1 MPILLHIG
9 AIENRPYEAALEYIS
24 PKGFEDRGAIKFEI
38 RAAIT
43 LDENTMLRS
52 GYSANANIV
61 LQKKEQ
67 ALAVSEKNLIF
78 ENGRTYVDV
87 ETGDQEFERR
97 EITTGL
103 SDGIHIEVV
112 SGINEGDRIKAL

>member
-1 MPILLHIG
+1 
-9 AIENRPYEAALEYIS
+9 
-24 PKGFEDRGAIKFEI
+24 
-38 RAAIT
+38 
-43 LDENTMLRS
+43 MLRS

-67 ALAVSEKNLIF
+67 TLAVSEKNLIF